1 MFLTRE
7 AFLAAED
14 LKITEVEVPELG
26 EGVKVRVKALSAGKA
41 IKFNKEIEEDTELQA
56 ITRMV
61 AYSVVDTEGNP
72 LFNVP
77 DDLVKL
83 EEKSVAALARIAK
96 AARQLLTLDKN
107 EVEKEAKNL
116 SETVGDD
123 SPSDSV

>member
-14 LKITEVEVPELG
+14 LKVRDVEVPELG

-41 IKFNKEIEEDTELQA
+41 IKFNKEAESDTELQA

-61 AYSVVDTEGNP
+61 AYSVVDEQGEP
-72 LFNVP
+72 LFKVP
-77 DDLVKL
+77 EDLPKL

-96 AARQLLTLDKN
+96 AARQLLTLDKD

-116 SETVGDD
+116 SETDGED